1 MNTQPEAL
9 RLADAIGGWHAPAH
23 ASIDDCDNA
32 AAELRRLHE
41 IERKYEIALQKGME
55 SYAER
60 WGGFRKTTIRDAE
73 YDAYLSKQVA
83 EFDAAVERA
92 IVHKHEWPTIE
103 QAESKLGKN
112 SYGVRVLRAAIAKAE
127 SQKKN
132 PGVL

>member
-1 MNTQPEAL
+1 MTTQPEAL
-9 RLADAIGGWHAPAH
+9 RLAEVLEYDHNMSY
-23 ASIDDCDNA
+23 ASASMWQA

-127 SQKKN
+127 SEKKN
-132 PGVL
+132 PGATL